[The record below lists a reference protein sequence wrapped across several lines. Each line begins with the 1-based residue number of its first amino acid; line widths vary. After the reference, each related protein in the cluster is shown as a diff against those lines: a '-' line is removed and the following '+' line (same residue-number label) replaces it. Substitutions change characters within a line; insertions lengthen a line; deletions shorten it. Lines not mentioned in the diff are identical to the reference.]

1 MVSPVGRRVLVVE
14 DDFSSLEVLVLL
26 MRGAGLEVV
35 SASDGEEAWAKLEA
49 EPGVALVVTDFMM
62 PRLNGVDLCKRM
74 AADPRFAAIP
84 VIVMSAT
91 WRERIED
98 LPQPQVVGV
107 FVKPLLFDEL
117 LAAVTRVLARGEAS
131 EASKAGKRE

>member
-1 MVSPVGRRVLVVE
+1 MVVSPVGRPVLVVE

-26 MRGAGLEVV
+26 MHGAGLQVV

-62 PRLNGVDLCKRM
+62 PRLNGVELCKRM

-84 VIVMSAT
+84 IIIMSAT

-98 LPQPQVVGV
+98 LPQVVGV

-117 LAAVTRVLARGEAS
+117 LATVERVLAGGEAG
-131 EASKAGKRE
+131 EAG